1 MAFFRPY
8 FSDKMQSHKYS
19 CHSLITPKSTENA
32 GRLQK
37 NHRTLAKKN
46 PQNFISVLP
55 SWHRKKK
62 KGQIILFLRILF
74 SHAKDKADF
83 PTEHHAGQEHMPNT
97 NTHFFGNRFSVLG
110 KHLLQLQI
118 PYWVTYTHT
127 HTQFTRDLKQKNYK
141 KILKFL
147 C

>member
-19 CHSLITPKSTENA
+19 CRSLITPKSTENA

-62 KGQIILFLRILF
+62 KRTNNFILAYSLLTCKGQ
-74 SHAKDKADF
+74 S
-83 PTEHHAGQEHMPNT
+83 
-97 NTHFFGNRFSVLG
+97 RFSDG
-110 KHLLQLQI
+110 TPCRTRAYAKHQHTFLWEQI
-118 PYWVTYTHT
+118 FCFGEAPVATPNPILSNIHT